1 MVRATVADR
10 HWLDE
15 AIELSRR
22 CPPSSRAFSVGAVIV
37 DLAGVML
44 ASGYSRQRDPLD
56 HAEEVALAQLHAG
69 DGGLGDATI
78 YSSLEPCS
86 VRASRPQP
94 CAQLI
99 LAAGIRRVVFAW
111 REPSVFV
118 AGRGAEVLREAGV
131 TVIELPD
138 QADAVRAINA
148 HLL

>member
-1 MVRATVADR
+1 MVRATDADR

-37 DLAGVML
+37 DRAGVML

-56 HAEEVALAQLHAG
+56 HAEEVALAQLHA
-69 DGGLGDATI
+69 DDVGLGDATI

-94 CAQLI
+94 CAELI

-118 AGRGAEVLREAGV
+118 AGRGVEVLTAAGV

-138 QADAVRAINA
+138 HADAVRAINA